1 MRLLPPNEDPGPYE
15 GSGGGGRGGRH
26 AEGDRGVE
34 ELCRYWKV
42 DRGGKNLE

>member
-1 MRLLPPNEDPGPYE
+1 MRLLPSNEDPGPYE
-15 GSGGGGRGGRH
+15 GEVEGVGGMQKGGR
-26 AEGDRGVE
+26 RGVE

>member
-1 MRLLPPNEDPGPYE
+1 MKTPGHMRAQ
-15 GSGGGGRGGRH
+15 GGGGGRH